1 MWLSTTTGFFSIVQ
15 HRNQPDQ
22 YLVRARVRQDLLNLK
37 ELAALAGNV
46 LTTPTAD
53 YRYRCYISGAELA
66 AILAKLAAT
75 IDYPNFKD
83 KIAELSDQRP
93 KLTAYHRV
101 WSVMQTVE
109 EAPATP

>member
-22 YLVRARVRQDLLNLK
+22 YLVRARVRQDLLSLK
-37 ELAALAGNV
+37 TLAALAGDV

-53 YRYRCYISGAELA
+53 YRYRLYVSRDEMS
-66 AILAKLAAT
+66 AILAKLAAA

-83 KIAELSDQRP
+83 RIATLPDQRP
-93 KLTAYHRV
+93 KLAAYHRV